1 MKTTMKRRAPALHLL
16 AELIGGAIGALAL
29 GVALGFAGARL
40 FAGSSGGFGDLIGAL
55 AGMLLGCVLGA
66 SLGAY
71 AVGLRLGT
79 GGAYWRAL
87 LGSVLG
93 AALVL
98 LLAEPLRLNASP
110 ALLQGLFAVVP
121 PLAAALGLNLRRG
134 IAP

>member
-1 MKTTMKRRAPALHLL
+1 MKTIMNRRAPGLHLL
-16 AELIGGAIGALAL
+16 AELIGGAVGALAL
-29 GVALGFAGARL
+29 GLALGFLGARL

-71 AVGLRLGT
+71 TVSRRLGA
-79 GGAYWRAL
+79 GGAYWLAL

-93 AALVL
+93 AALLL

-110 ALLQGLFAVVP
+110 ALLQGLFMIVP
-121 PLAAALGLNLRRG
+121 PLAAALGLNLRRAS
-134 IAP
+134 AP